1 MVKEFIVL
9 GHKIYEKGIEV
20 DLIKGEVFPNF
31 LNLLM

>member
-1 MVKEFIVL
+1 MVKECIVL

-20 DLIKGEVFPNF
+20 DPIKVEVFPNF